1 MKIYEVIQPRI
12 YEYGEKEPGAKR
24 HPELDNKV
32 DLVQVKSAWNH
43 LIRQQELDYPEI
55 RFTNHSE
62 ARKDHGRDDSDLT
75 TNITNREL
83 LHLIDKSMVKYGK
96 EIMSMPSNYQ
106 GVLQDS
112 NSDINVPF
120 VVKHKPDGR
129 TELVAKTIMKEP
141 NFRAGGNVFRV

>member
-1 MKIYEVIQPRI
+1 MKIYEVTQPKSKTI
-12 YEYGEKEPGAKR
+12 VFE
-24 HPELDNKV
+24 DSVDSKV
-32 DLVQVKSAWNH
+32 DLVKVKSAWNRFVFDTNRTDELP
-43 LIRQQELDYPEI
+43 LIWFSQHGED
-55 RFTNHSE
+55 
-62 ARKDHGRDDSDLT
+62 RKDHGRDDNDPT
-75 TNITNREL
+75 TNITNIEMLRFL
-83 LHLIDKSMVKYGK
+83 DRTMNKYAK
-96 EIMSMPSNYQ
+96 EIMSMPSNYE